1 MMTKLLA
8 KNPTLSF
15 PKIGNKCGRRWKKL
29 GLSKKSRYKKWHSR
43 TRRHTRL
50 SEVADYLAE
59 KEPVTTAPLLLV
71 KMTSHFGY

>member
-1 MMTKLLA
+1 MTKLLA

-29 GLSKKSRYKKWHSR
+29 GLSKKSRYKKWHSG

-50 SEVADYLAE
+50 SEVADD
-59 KEPVTTAPLLLV
+59 
-71 KMTSHFGY
+71 